1 MSSIFSQGQ
10 AEADGRRY
18 LPPYRDTVIPYT
30 LRLPTYRSSYARR
43 YHPYARYFTVRVE
56 EDDLVDGDRDS
67 EIVLDLAILVPQIPL
82 AMPVNN
88 LQLNPIEE
96 LVAEEYETAE
106 VIVNPA
112 DMEDGVLELEDQEND
127 DDEQHDGN
135 IFLRADIE
143 PLLTAFE
150 TLHFD

>member
-106 VIVNPA
+106 
-112 DMEDGVLELEDQEND
+112 END